1 MDFGHAPERTRS
13 FALPLNDLR
22 SGSAHSVSL
31 KWQSSPTA
39 VSYDLYRS
47 TFSGG
52 PYGLV
57 ASAIL
62 GTSFVDQSVPA
73 GETYFYVATAW
84 DGTKESDFSNQVTA
98 VVP

>member
-1 MDFGHAPERTRS
+1 
-13 FALPLNDLR
+13 
-22 SGSAHSVSL
+22 
-31 KWQSSPTA
+31 
-39 VSYDLYRS
+39 LYRS

-52 PYGLV
+52 PYALV

-62 GTSFVDQSVPA
+62 GTSFVDQSVTT

-84 DGTKESDFSNQVTA
+84 DGTKESGFSNQVTV